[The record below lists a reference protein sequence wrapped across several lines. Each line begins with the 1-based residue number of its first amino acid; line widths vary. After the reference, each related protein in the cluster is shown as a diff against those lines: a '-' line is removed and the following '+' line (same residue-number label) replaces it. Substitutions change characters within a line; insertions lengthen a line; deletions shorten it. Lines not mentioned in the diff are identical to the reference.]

1 MLNAVT
7 NNQINTL
14 WGFGLAVVGG
24 PMAMAIF
31 NLGDQIYRMGG
42 ALTNVIAQ
50 SVRIYSKESN
60 FEKTFP
66 SVLFFILIYL
76 IVAFILSFFARD
88 IVMKFFSSDYYE
100 AIKLIQIMSLIWAL
114 HAIIKIL
121 NYPILGKFFS
131 THFVNKMTYKFLI
144 LHVVIFLVWINL
156 FDSPLTMSYFF
167 GCVVLIHLLIF
178 IYLVC
183 LKVFLKK

>member
-50 SVRIYSKESN
+50 SVRIYSKESS
-60 FEKTFP
+60 FEKPYPVFY
-66 SVLFFILIYL
+66 F
-76 IVAFILSFFARD
+76 LS
-88 IVMKFFSSDYYE
+88 
-100 AIKLIQIMSLIWAL
+100 
-114 HAIIKIL
+114 
-121 NYPILGKFFS
+121 
-131 THFVNKMTYKFLI
+131 
-144 LHVVIFLVWINL
+144 
-156 FDSPLTMSYFF
+156 
-167 GCVVLIHLLIF
+167 
-178 IYLVC
+178 
-183 LKVFLKK
+183 